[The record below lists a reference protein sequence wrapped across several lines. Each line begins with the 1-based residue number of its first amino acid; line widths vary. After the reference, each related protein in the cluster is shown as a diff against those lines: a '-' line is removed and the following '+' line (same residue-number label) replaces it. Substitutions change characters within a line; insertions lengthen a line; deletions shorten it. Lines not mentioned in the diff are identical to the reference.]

1 MRIPQLSV
9 LLAHMGFL
17 YGDSSAINQV
27 GFLYENLSAINQMR
41 FLYEDPSTIN
51 IAHSYEIFI

>member
-17 YGDSSAINQV
+17 YEDSSAINQMGFLYEDSSAINQV
-27 GFLYENLSAINQMR
+27 K
-41 FLYEDPSTIN
+41 FLYEDLPTIN